1 MMGSIDMSNASA
13 PAPMCDDC
21 KGLDWRVENEAHA
34 NLEYKDGRKVSSM
47 MGAADEAY
55 YRCKVCGHE
64 WLHETGSCGMGWV
77 CIAVAARMARSTTM
91 TSREDWTESILA
103 PGKHQR

>member
-1 MMGSIDMSNASA
+1 MTTQTNSQQ
-13 PAPMCDDC
+13 MCSDC
-21 KGLDWRVENEAHA
+21 KSLIGASRSTKPHA
-34 NLEYKDGRKVSSM
+34 NLEFTDSKKVSSM

-77 CIAVAARMARSTTM
+77 A
-91 TSREDWTESILA
+91 
-103 PGKHQR
+103 

>member
-1 MMGSIDMSNASA
+1 
-13 PAPMCDDC
+13 MCDDC
-21 KGLDWRVENEAHA
+21 KALIGASRSAEPHA
-34 NLEYKDGRKVSSM
+34 NLKYKDGRKVLSM

-77 CIAVAARMARSTTM
+77 A
-91 TSREDWTESILA
+91 
-103 PGKHQR
+103 

>member
-1 MMGSIDMSNASA
+1 MAYTKA
-13 PAPMCDDC
+13 PAPMCADC
-21 KGLDWRVENEAHA
+21 EVLVGASRYTKPHP

-77 CIAVAARMARSTTM
+77 A
-91 TSREDWTESILA
+91 
-103 PGKHQR
+103 

>member
-1 MMGSIDMSNASA
+1 MSNVSA

-21 KGLDWRVENEAHA
+21 KDLIGASRSTKPHA

-77 CIAVAARMARSTTM
+77 A
-91 TSREDWTESILA
+91 
-103 PGKHQR
+103 

>member
-1 MMGSIDMSNASA
+1 MSNPKTPPAMCADCDALVGASRSTK
-13 PAPMCDDC
+13 P
-21 KGLDWRVENEAHA
+21 HA
-34 NLEYKDGRKVSSM
+34 SLGHPDSRKVSSM

-77 CIAVAARMARSTTM
+77 A
-91 TSREDWTESILA
+91 
-103 PGKHQR
+103 